1 MGKAASRMAH
11 NDFYH
16 LVITHLCLEV
26 HKCVI
31 TPSLKVDGREQPTSK
46 RASQVANPFP
56 RVSSSSKDT
65 TAPAKSLTVDL
76 KRDYS

>member
-46 RASQVANPFP
+46 RASQVANPW
-56 RVSSSSKDT
+56 VSSSSKDT

>member
-46 RASQVANPFP
+46 RASQVALVKNL
-56 RVSSSSKDT
+56 SANAGDI
-65 TAPAKSLTVDL
+65 
-76 KRDYS
+76 RDRRNRMVIEMVVE